1 MIDGDPLLMCRRHL
15 AERMPISRAAGGAIA
30 GRSLEIRRR
39 LLCLIESMTDRGQA
53 ATAQE
58 DASWLEALGWFAGW
72 GLPLYLSTPAGRSAQ
87 DPEKESNE

>member
-1 MIDGDPLLMCRRHL
+1 
-15 AERMPISRAAGGAIA
+15 
-30 GRSLEIRRR
+30 
-39 LLCLIESMTDRGQA
+39 MTDRGQA